1 MSAGC
6 QFERKSQSSEGRL
19 KIHNKQKLSL
29 DNDGMALDFSM
40 DACGL
45 RSLREPA
52 WFRSQNEDKQNSCSY
67 EVHILNNALESK
79 DIIKTIFR

>member
-6 QFERKSQSSEGRL
+6 QFERKSQRSEGRL

-29 DNDGMALDFSM
+29 DNDGMTLDFSM

-45 RSLREPA
+45 RSLLEPA
-52 WFRSQNEDKQNSCSY
+52 WFRSQNEDKQNSCFY

-79 DIIKTIFR
+79 DIDKTIFR